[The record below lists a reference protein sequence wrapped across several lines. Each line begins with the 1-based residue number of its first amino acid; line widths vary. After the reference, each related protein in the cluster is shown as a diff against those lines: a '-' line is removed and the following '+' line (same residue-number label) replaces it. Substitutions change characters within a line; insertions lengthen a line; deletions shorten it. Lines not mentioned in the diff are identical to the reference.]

1 MIKEV
6 IKTVGE
12 LVRPKKIN
20 FLFLILVIAL
30 SVFFESF
37 GFAMIIPL
45 MESLLESDSESAIGE
60 IFADLFGFFSIEM
73 TVVNTCIVFISVIL
87 IKNLLII
94 LRGFLRSNFSYGIKV
109 NSMRR
114 ITQSYFN
121 MPLGK
126 YVKYKHG
133 DLVNNVITE
142 TQNTAMGILQLTEMI
157 TGLLLI
163 PGFIIL
169 MLVSS
174 PELTIAML
182 VVGTIIYFIVAK
194 VIGGYARSVGTREVS
209 LNQSISSQVSENLS
223 AMRNIR
229 ILGIS
234 ESLDRRLSDSLSNVK
249 KLLVRWDTFSVS
261 TSPLAEV
268 MLVALIVSYI
278 FYISLNFDSDYFK
291 NVLPVLSMIVIV
303 SYKTMT
309 QVSRLLVNRLAVER
323 YLPSMKL
330 VNKMMRNSIDF
341 EQKSSPRNNIP
352 PFENIQFKNVSF
364 HYEEGKEVLKN
375 ISMTIPFGKTTVVM
389 GTSGAGKSTIIDL
402 LLGLYK
408 PSSGNILLDIHNFN
422 DIDIDSWRS
431 QIGYVGQDV
440 FLFHASIE
448 ENIRIANPDASLQ
461 DVREATKKVGL
472 DQFIM
477 DLPDDYETEVG
488 DRGVMLSGGQR
499 QRVSIA
505 RALIKKPEM
514 LIMDEA
520 TSALDDATAE
530 SLNKHIF
537 ALMKGKTVFVVSH
550 KKDVLKYADVT
561 LHIEKG
567 KLKSSEQSY

>member
-94 LRGFLRSNFSYGIKV
+94 LRGFLRSNFSYGIKI

-182 VVGTIIYFIVAK
+182 VAGTIIYFIVAK

>member
-330 VNKMMRNSIDF
+330 VNKMMLNSIDF